1 MSSYAREFSSKF
13 GNTTKGDNVDSNAGR
28 GQRVRLVRS
37 MTMAG
42 RKEFFQQ
49 TGISASTLQSW
60 EDGKAGGLTAKGA
73 KRLVAAVKK
82 FGVVVSEQYLLN
94 GTGNKPSFGEPRTF
108 KFEQDGAT
116 IFIRLD

>member
-116 IFIRLD
+116 ILIRLE